1 MRYGSSFLF
10 IAIDI
15 LKGRLI
21 IYKIPFSGTQVP
33 GMGLNVPSLA
43 LDARLSA
50 GMTN

>member
-10 IAIDI
+10 IAII
-15 LKGRLI
+15 FYKGVI
-21 IYKIPFSGTQVP
+21 IYKIPFSGIQVP
-33 GMGLNVPSLA
+33 GMGLNVFSLA